1 MTFYQWV
8 DFLRTEADGRGLE
21 IEWLNLDETSVP
33 QSFVDCQGN
42 IARVGPR
49 QLPCHNIPLHRRRG
63 CATFV
68 CVVAASARLQAV
80 MPQVWIGN
88 KRVFRAKDLREVAP
102 EIPHNCLLWREATSW
117 NTALLMEKILTF
129 IAERAATVLGPR
141 SQLALVF
148 DCASVHL
155 TRAVLQKAQ
164 SLSIWIVLAPTAC
177 THAVQPADTHV
188 FAGVKAFLRNC
199 VSECK
204 MRSPNGTLAQAD
216 WLRCCL
222 KTESFLKDRPWRQAF
237 LDNGILGER
246 HCLSAKLRDHR
257 FPSPSVSPPPSY
269 DLLST
274 ILPKA
279 CQVHYWDLF
288 GGVLRVPPL
297 VD

>member
-1 MTFYQWV
+1 MFLYLWVPISGACFGSHFGFQTKGATKETIPIQVPVLGPCFGPYQVMTFYQWV

-117 NTALLMEKILTF
+117 NTAFSRK
-129 IAERAATVLGPR
+129 R
-141 SQLALVF
+141 S
-148 DCASVHL
+148 
-155 TRAVLQKAQ
+155 
-164 SLSIWIVLAPTAC
+164 
-177 THAVQPADTHV
+177 
-188 FAGVKAFLRNC
+188 
-199 VSECK
+199 
-204 MRSPNGTLAQAD
+204 
-216 WLRCCL
+216 
-222 KTESFLKDRPWRQAF
+222 
-237 LDNGILGER
+237 
-246 HCLSAKLRDHR
+246 
-257 FPSPSVSPPPSY
+257 
-269 DLLST
+269 
-274 ILPKA
+274 
-279 CQVHYWDLF
+279 
-288 GGVLRVPPL
+288 
-297 VD
+297 